1 MNNLNYL
8 LNDANY
14 NEFDEDLHHESLP
27 RVPLVGSKKPAVKT
41 PTAPKPINE
50 QSEFKHVSTM
60 TEDEYYTQ
68 LRELTDPKLKVTLHT
83 IAKHAS
89 DMTKE
94 EYEKELAKIMDV
106 FSDRF
111 A

>member
-1 MNNLNYL
+1 
-8 LNDANY
+8 
-14 NEFDEDLHHESLP
+14 
-27 RVPLVGSKKPAVKT
+27 
-41 PTAPKPINE
+41 
-50 QSEFKHVSTM
+50 M

-94 EYEKELAKIMDV
+94 EYEKELAKIMNV